1 MKFHQLACRFCSVLC
16 LGALITGCAVGN
28 TYNYAIGNTA
38 LPVKGEGEI
47 SVGVVDAREYVLSGN
62 KDPNFVGLQRGGF
75 GNPFDVTTTS
85 GNPMAEDMTQHL
97 ANALTRAGFDVTEIR
112 FSSPDNAVI
121 LTSVKQSALDKNV
134 VLRVREW
141 KTDAMMKFRLIYDID
156 LSVLDESGVM
166 LASISDRGDEVISGA
181 GFESANSQL
190 SAATFGTKISRMF
203 NNPEIRA
210 ALTN

>member
-1 MKFHQLACRFCSVLC
+1 MKFRQLACRFWSVLC
-16 LGALITGCAVGN
+16 LVALITGCAVGN
-28 TYNYAIGNTA
+28 TYNYAVGDTA
-38 LPVKGEGEI
+38 LPVNGEGEI
-47 SVGVVDAREYVLSGN
+47 SVGVVDAREYVISGD
-62 KDPNFVGLQRGGF
+62 KDPSFVGLQRGGF

-85 GNPMAEDMTQHL
+85 GSSMAEDMTQHL
-97 ANALTRAGFDVTEIR
+97 ANALARAGFDVTEIR
-112 FSSPDNAVI
+112 FSSPENALI

-141 KTDAMMKFRLIYDID
+141 KTDAMMKFRLIFDIE
-156 LSVLDESGVM
+156 LSVLDGEGVI
-166 LASISDRGDEVISGA
+166 LASVSDRGDEVISGA

-203 NNPEIRA
+203 NNSEIRA